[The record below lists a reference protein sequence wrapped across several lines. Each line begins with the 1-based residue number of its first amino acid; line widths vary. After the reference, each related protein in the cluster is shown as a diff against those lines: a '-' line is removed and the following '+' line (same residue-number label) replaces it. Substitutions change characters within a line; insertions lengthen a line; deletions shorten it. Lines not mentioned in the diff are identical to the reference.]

1 MVSNISGQ
9 SGGGRQAGQSLDNPA
24 EGLSETLQTP
34 QLRIGTVN
42 FSNAPAQQVEQPEE
56 MPQSGGLFQQLLG
69 LIGLQSLLQ
78 SPQAD
83 MSAMFGSQKG
93 VSETEKDTSVP
104 PTDDNL
110 QGRPAN
116 DTRSAQEIIDANPVL
131 KNLGDQ
137 KDIKRDELK
146 KRFGDWTEDNPDPD
160 SRADAAYNMARVLN
174 SIKGLNNREGGS
186 RGDLADNGKID
197 GITKDG
203 DARHGTEAGVLK
215 DIAEQGLKALPSNGN
230 LPQTN
235 DSHVRLDGTNKDNFQ
250 WAMGEIGKVLSNIP
264 ILKSV
269 LAPMFNNMGEA
280 RGLGDVFTG
289 ALKGIGEGAMSA
301 ARGPVGWAMTAATD
315 TAQIVIDNVK
325 NKK

>member
-1 MVSNISGQ
+1 MVSNISGSVGFSRLVDQ
-9 SGGGRQAGQSLDNPA
+9 SMENAPVGVNEAQ
-24 EGLSETLQTP
+24 QTP
-34 QLRIGTVN
+34 QLRGAVN
-42 FSNAPAQQVEQPEE
+42 FGNTAGQETAQPEA
-56 MPQSGGLFQQLLG
+56 MQQG
-69 LIGLQSLLQ
+69 AS
-78 SPQAD
+78 AD
-83 MSAMFGSQKG
+83 MSTMFGRQG
-93 VSETEKDTSVP
+93 VSESEKDTSVK
-104 PTDDNL
+104 PTDENL
-110 QGRPAN
+110 HGRPPG
-116 DTRSAQEIIDANPVL
+116 DTRSAQEVIDANPVL

-137 KDIKRDELK
+137 KDIKPDELK
-146 KRFGDWTEDNPDPD
+146 QRFGDWTENNPDPA

-174 SIKGLNNREGGS
+174 NIKGLNNREGDS

-197 GITKDG
+197 GITKGG

-215 DIAEQGLKALPSNGN
+215 DIAEQGLKALPGNGN

-315 TAQIVIDNVK
+315 TAQIVVDNVK